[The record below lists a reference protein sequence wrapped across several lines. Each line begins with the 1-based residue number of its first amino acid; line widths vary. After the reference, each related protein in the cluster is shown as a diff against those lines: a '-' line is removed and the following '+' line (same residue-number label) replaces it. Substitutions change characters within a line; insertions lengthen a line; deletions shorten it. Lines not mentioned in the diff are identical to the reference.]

1 LGKSHA
7 EKLIEA
13 RKPVHTIIA
22 AITFHAMIE
31 PVARQEIEKLS
42 EDHSALVHWPPLS
55 ARPGQKNGQMIKA
68 K

>member
-1 LGKSHA
+1 
-7 EKLIEA
+7 LIEA

-42 EDHSALVHWPPLS
+42 EDHSALVH
-55 ARPGQKNGQMIKA
+55 
-68 K
+68 